1 MNIPRLLF
9 TLLSIGIIGFFGCK
23 NKDNVSTDPNARL
36 SFSVDTL
43 HFDTVFTTLSSITR
57 NFKVY
62 NRGTE
67 TVNIS
72 SIKLEGGSN
81 SYYNINING
90 VPQSEVK
97 DQLLL
102 ANDSLYIFVE
112 VTIDPTNQNSPLAV
126 EDHIVF
132 TTNGNEQE
140 VLLLAYGQDAIIYW
154 PTTYPTNGLP
164 PYSII
169 GFNELDSTCSNTVW
183 TNEKPIL
190 IFGYAVVDEGCSLTI
205 EEGTQVYF
213 HAFAGLWIF
222 EDAQFSVLGT
232 AENPVSFQ
240 GDRFEEIYEDEPG
253 QWDRIWINKSSQDH
267 IIQHATIRSALI
279 GLQIESSP
287 FDDTGGDISP
297 NKITIENTFISYSSA
312 RGIYLRNYNAEIT
325 NVAIS
330 NSGQY
335 SIAISGG
342 GSFQFN
348 NCTFSNYWT
357 LSNRETACFTV
368 VNQYSINNVIYER
381 PITDSYLNNSII
393 DGNISDGNEFVLDLN
408 GSGNSFNGSYNIIR
422 TTGTLPSSFTNT
434 YPYESPGLID
444 PWNANLKPSE
454 NAYALGKANPLT
466 ATESDL
472 SGNPR
477 PSEPALGAYE
487 YDPD

>member
-1 MNIPRLLF
+1 MKRKHVIFILFSVLLI
-9 TLLSIGIIGFFGCK
+9 SVISCK
-23 NKDNVSTDPNARL
+23 NKESISTDPNDKL

-62 NRGTE
+62 NRTNE
-67 TVNIS
+67 ALNIS
-72 SIKLEGGSN
+72 NIKLEGGSS
-81 SYYNINING
+81 SYYRLNING
-90 VPQSEVK
+90 FAQNEVS
-97 DQLLL
+97 DMVIL

-126 EDHIVF
+126 EDKIRF
-132 TTNGNEQE
+132 ITNGNEQR
-140 VLLLAYGQDAIIYW
+140 VSLLAYGQDAIIYW

-169 GFNELDSTCSNTVW
+169 GDDGSGNCSNTVW

-213 HAFAGLWIF
+213 HAFSGLWVF

-232 AENPVSFQ
+232 AENPVNFQ
-240 GDRFEEIYEDEPG
+240 GDRFDEIYLDEPG

-267 IIQHATIRSALI
+267 IIQHANIRSALI

-287 FDDTGGDISP
+287 FDSTGGPISP
-297 NKITIENTFISYSSA
+297 NQITIENTFISYSSA
-312 RGIYLRNYNAEIT
+312 RGIYLRNYNATIS
-325 NVAIS
+325 NVAIA

-335 SIAISGG
+335 SVAISGG
-342 GSFQFN
+342 GSFKFN

-368 VNQYSINNVIYER
+368 VNQYTINNITYEL
-381 PITDSYLNNSII
+381 PITNSYLNNSIV
-393 DGNISDGNEFVLDLN
+393 DGNISDGNEFVLQLS
-408 GSGNSFNGSYNIIR
+408 GSGNSFTGAYNIIR
-422 TTGTLPSSFTNT
+422 SSEALPADFTTT
-434 YPYESPGLID
+434 YPYESPELID
-444 PWNANLKPSE
+444 PYNANLKPSE
-454 NAYALGKANPLT
+454 NAYCLAKANPLNAT
-466 ATESDL
+466 ASDL
-472 SGNPR
+472 EGNPR
-477 PSEPALGAYE
+477 PAEPALGAYE
-487 YDPD
+487 YEPD